1 MDQQK
6 LRSLVFDRT
15 GIKIDVTDPVF
26 ALVALNEA
34 VLEDAVGRHLAL
46 MHDATKQLG
55 LQTRNLQNA
64 ADQYQRLLGQT
75 TPQQGTASG
84 DDDWESDSVAHPQG
98 PVQADP
104 ADPDQP
110 ATEAHARLPAP
121 AAAAPG
127 QHWRTLASTACVAL
141 LSASAALFGQW
152 LLTTPA
158 KAPPTTQVPAPA
170 PAAISAEK
178 LNRALQKLDPKT
190 KIQLQAELDKP

>member
-75 TPQQGTASG
+75 TPQQRSASG
-84 DDDWESDSVAHPQG
+84 GDDWESDSAAHPQG
-98 PVQADP
+98 PAQTDLAHP
-104 ADPDQP
+104 TDPDQP
-110 ATEAHARLPAP
+110 ATEAHAYRPAS
-121 AAAAPG
+121 ATAAPG

-152 LLTTPA
+152 LLTAPA
-158 KAPPTTQVPAPA
+158 KAPPTIPAPA
-170 PAAISAEK
+170 TISAEK
-178 LNRALQKLDPKT
+178 LNRALQKLDAKT